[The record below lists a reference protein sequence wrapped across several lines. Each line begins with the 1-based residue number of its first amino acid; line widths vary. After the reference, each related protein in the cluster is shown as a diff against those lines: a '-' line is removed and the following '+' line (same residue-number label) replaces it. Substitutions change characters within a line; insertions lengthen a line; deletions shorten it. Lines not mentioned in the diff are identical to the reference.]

1 MTAQQRNLIGVSFP
15 EQRPTDVEELQE
27 SEAYCRFI
35 GIARD
40 RGPFSILADNVNCP
54 LARYH
59 LAIGEPDLPGMTDTL
74 LRWGHSRNRDIAVA
88 FLESAVRLTRPF
100 RYIVFFRYPHE
111 RLRAELLI
119 RICNVE
125 EALRV
130 VRAYSGATG
139 ERVNSPLSAEGA
151 ACGECTS
158 YVLMKGAPTLSV
170 GCGGSRPKIGLAA
183 DEVLVAAPFGSTMA
197 DLLAEVQ

>member
-1 MTAQQRNLIGVSFP
+1 MTAQQRDLIGVSFP

-40 RGPFSILADNVNCP
+40 RGPFFIPADNVNCP

-59 LAIGEPDLPGMTDTL
+59 LAIGERDLPGMTDTL
-74 LRWGHSRNRDIAVA
+74 MRWGHSSRDNAAA

-100 RYIVFFRYPHE
+100 RYILFFPHPHE
-111 RLRAELLI
+111 GLQPELLI
-119 RICNVE
+119 RICNAE
-125 EALRV
+125 QAMRI
-130 VRAYSGATG
+130 VRTYCSQTG
-139 ERVNSPLSAEGA
+139 QRVNSPLSAEGA

-158 YVLMKGAPTLSV
+158 YVLTKGTPTLSV

-197 DLLAEVQ
+197 DLLTDVQ

>member
-1 MTAQQRNLIGVSFP
+1 MTGERGDLIGVSFP
-15 EQRPTDVEELQE
+15 EQRPSGVEELHE
-27 SEAYCRFI
+27 HEAYCRFI
-35 GIARD
+35 GIARE
-40 RGPFSILADNVNCP
+40 RGPFFIPADNVNCP

-59 LAIGEPDLPGMTDTL
+59 LAIGERDLEGMTETL
-74 LRWGHSRNRDIAVA
+74 LRWGHSVDRDTAVA

-100 RYIVFFRYPHE
+100 RYILFFRYPHE
-111 RLRAELLI
+111 PLEPDLLI
-119 RICNVE
+119 RVCKVE
-125 EALRV
+125 EALRI

-158 YVLMKGAPTLSV
+158 YVLMEGAPTLSV

-183 DEVLVAAPFGSTMA
+183 DEVLVAAPFGSTMG
-197 DLLAEVQ
+197 DLLAEPR